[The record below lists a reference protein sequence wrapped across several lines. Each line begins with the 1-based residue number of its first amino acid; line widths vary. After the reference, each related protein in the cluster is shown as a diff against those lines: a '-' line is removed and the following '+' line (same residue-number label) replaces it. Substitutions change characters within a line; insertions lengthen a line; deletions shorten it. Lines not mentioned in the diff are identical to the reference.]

1 MLLLDTNVVSE
12 LRKVSHGRTDANFIA
27 WSKGLRWAD
36 LFVSAITVY
45 ELEIGVSR
53 LETYDS
59 VQGTAL
65 RAWLHGKMLPRF
77 ESRILPVDREIALRS
92 AHLQLSRTR
101 QVEDTLIA
109 ATASFHHMPVVTRNV
124 GDFDDTGVTVI
135 NPWDAS
141 QPQP

>member
-36 LFVSAITVY
+36 LFVSAITIY
-45 ELEIGVSR
+45 ELEIGVLRLESYDKVQGHRLRSWLNEQLLPR
-53 LETYDS
+53 LET
-59 VQGTAL
+59 
-65 RAWLHGKMLPRF
+65 
-77 ESRILPVDREIALRS
+77 RILPANTEIALRS

-109 ATASFHHMPVVTRNV
+109 ATALVHHLPVVTRNT

-135 NPWDAS
+135 NPWD
-141 QPQP
+141 QPT